1 MRDMAEDGADVEVH
15 EGLEGVVAFRTEI
28 AEPDKEGSAL
38 RYRGVDIED
47 IVGRVPFENVWGLLI
62 DGAYTPGLAPAEP
75 YNLPVHTGDV
85 RVDVQAAVA
94 MLAPAFGFGQTYDIT
109 DEQAREDIGRLAVMV
124 LSYAAQ
130 SARGLAQAVVP
141 QKTVDQGAHA
151 GREVPDP
158 LEGRGRPQA
167 RPRDRR
173 LLVLGRR
180 ARHERLDL
188 HRPRHHLDRCRRRG
202 GVLRRDRR
210 DERPAARRRPGPG
223 ADHDRGGREVRRRR
237 RPTSRGCS
245 TRASG

>member
-1 MRDMAEDGADVEVH
+1 MRDMADEGADVEVH

-62 DGAYTPGLAPAEP
+62 DGTYTPGLAPAEP

-130 SARGLAQAVVP
+130 SARGL
-141 QKTVDQGAHA
+141 
-151 GREVPDP
+151 
-158 LEGRGRPQA
+158 
-167 RPRDRR
+167 RPRRS
-173 LLVLGRR
+173 
-180 ARHERLDL
+180 
-188 HRPRHHLDRCRRRG
+188 CR
-202 GVLRRDRR
+202 
-210 DERPAARRRPGPG
+210 
-223 ADHDRGGREVRRRR
+223 
-237 RPTSRGCS
+237 SRSS
-245 TRASG
+245 TRAPRSPRSS